1 MKIKKI
7 AFFMI
12 ALLLCLTV
20 VSCKPKSKEYKVTYD
35 LNGGSFTEQVSN
47 PGAFK
52 SNEGL
57 STLPTPVKE
66 DCEFKGWYDSLDAN
80 QKTVKEIEAG
90 TAKDVTLVAKWEKV
104 WFKLT
109 FELDGGK
116 IAGEAPAKY
125 NRTKTTSLPTA
136 TKEGASFKG
145 WKIQGGQDTV
155 IRAIAANTQ
164 TTDLTLVAVWGASE
178 ETYLIRYELAGGS
191 NPEGAPTEYV
201 KGEGV
206 NLPVPTKD
214 GFEFAGWVDSNGVQ
228 YTSISKDAEGDILL
242 IAQWATAEDRHNLT
256 FNLDGGEWPEGY
268 NAPTSFYSSFG
279 LQLSSITTPTKTVG
293 ETEWEFVGWLLD
305 DEVVDEIPVGTTE
318 NVKLTAKWQQAAQV
332 VFYKITYI
340 CEGGTLPEDAKT
352 SYQYGVGY
360 ILPTPTPSVEGES
373 FLGWYD
379 ETGVNKVERI
389 TANDARDY
397 VLTAKFGKKG
407 VYQPL
412 WELNQYGF
420 IGNGMNFAIK
430 VFPVTEYD
438 PNNPDFTGSNRS
450 IRQQHQSL
458 VEAAY
463 DITIIWSQ
471 WEDSAPWGPE
481 RVKFINKQYLTDSFG
496 DAYVLS
502 IASQWIPTLVKA
514 GSIAELYDIE
524 SETGIYAGLPFVVDN
539 EEVVGYAQDPTTNEA
554 TSVKGKVYGYAPGVA
569 RPDYFMY
576 YNVDLVKEC
585 NLEDPAEL
593 WLKGEWTL
601 ANFDTWVK
609 TAQNIL
615 KNKGGYALDMGFAE
629 SIIGMVASSGNQM
642 TKVVPPLINM
652 TKKSV
657 TDTIELL
664 QGYYQSG
671 CYSTRAVQDVSPA
684 FSSGVSLLHHGDLWF
699 MKSSDRFNPSQMT
712 FTIGVVPYPTAD
724 GEGGT
729 PVLSSNQ
736 EDGILLDNNEYLM
749 LDGQYVTTVDM
760 SFSSFKIPYT
770 GTACYSILNVNGSQS
785 KNGITTEAITHIF
798 HDLYSALGPDP
809 DSKVNLTEDESY
821 RAFLRTKFDRE
832 IDVEVIMSCQGT
844 TYFELMELVSMTV
857 GGGSHFGPS
866 AWWPLA
872 ASLVKS
878 SDSPATALNEVLDLY
893 KGAMR
898 ELGYNVN

>member
-1 MKIKKI
+1 
-7 AFFMI
+7 MI

-66 DCEFKGWYDSLDAN
+66 DCEFKGWYDSSDAN

-116 IAGEAPAKY
+116 IAGAAPAKY

-352 SYQYGVGY
+352 SYQYGV
-360 ILPTPTPSVEGES
+360 
-373 FLGWYD
+373 
-379 ETGVNKVERI
+379 R
-389 TANDARDY
+389 
-397 VLTAKFGKKG
+397 
-407 VYQPL
+407 
-412 WELNQYGF
+412 
-420 IGNGMNFAIK
+420 
-430 VFPVTEYD
+430 
-438 PNNPDFTGSNRS
+438 
-450 IRQQHQSL
+450 
-458 VEAAY
+458 
-463 DITIIWSQ
+463 
-471 WEDSAPWGPE
+471 
-481 RVKFINKQYLTDSFG
+481 
-496 DAYVLS
+496 
-502 IASQWIPTLVKA
+502 
-514 GSIAELYDIE
+514 
-524 SETGIYAGLPFVVDN
+524 
-539 EEVVGYAQDPTTNEA
+539 
-554 TSVKGKVYGYAPGVA
+554 
-569 RPDYFMY
+569 
-576 YNVDLVKEC
+576 
-585 NLEDPAEL
+585 
-593 WLKGEWTL
+593 
-601 ANFDTWVK
+601 
-609 TAQNIL
+609 
-615 KNKGGYALDMGFAE
+615 
-629 SIIGMVASSGNQM
+629 
-642 TKVVPPLINM
+642 
-652 TKKSV
+652 
-657 TDTIELL
+657 
-664 QGYYQSG
+664 
-671 CYSTRAVQDVSPA
+671 
-684 FSSGVSLLHHGDLWF
+684 
-699 MKSSDRFNPSQMT
+699 
-712 FTIGVVPYPTAD
+712 
-724 GEGGT
+724 
-729 PVLSSNQ
+729 
-736 EDGILLDNNEYLM
+736 
-749 LDGQYVTTVDM
+749 
-760 SFSSFKIPYT
+760 
-770 GTACYSILNVNGSQS
+770 
-785 KNGITTEAITHIF
+785 
-798 HDLYSALGPDP
+798 LYS
-809 DSKVNLTEDESY
+809 SY
-821 RAFLRTKFDRE
+821 SNTK
-832 IDVEVIMSCQGT
+832 C
-844 TYFELMELVSMTV
+844 
-857 GGGSHFGPS
+857 
-866 AWWPLA
+866 
-872 ASLVKS
+872 
-878 SDSPATALNEVLDLY
+878 
-893 KGAMR
+893 
-898 ELGYNVN
+898 